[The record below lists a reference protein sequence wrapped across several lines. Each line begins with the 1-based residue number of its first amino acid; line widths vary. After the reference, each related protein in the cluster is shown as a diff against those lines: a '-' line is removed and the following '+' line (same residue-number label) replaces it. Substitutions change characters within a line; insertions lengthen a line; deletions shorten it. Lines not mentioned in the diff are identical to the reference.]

1 MHLIQILLPRRSGE
15 PATTAGSP
23 PRAQDEMLMVEVL
36 APDFDCEWWR
46 AYAETLAAR
55 FEEQE
60 IHVRALPA
68 EIP

>member
-1 MHLIQILLPRRSGE
+1 
-15 PATTAGSP
+15 
-23 PRAQDEMLMVEVL
+23 MVEVL